1 MQALENMD
9 RKKLTIAGLV
19 VAAIFLFFVNIWS
32 SLEIQSVQLDL
43 TENKLYTLSDGTKEV
58 IKTIDE
64 PITFR
69 LYYSSTFGEISPAHG
84 NYFKRVREL
93 LEHFQVI
100 SGGKINLKVIN
111 PVSFSVEEDEA
122 VKFGIQGVPLDQSGE
137 LGYFGMAAVNSTDD
151 RKNIPF
157 FNPQRE
163 QFLEYDLTRLVFELA
178 QPKKKKVGL
187 ITSLLIEAD
196 PLLQYKPWPIMAQV
210 TQFFEVKSI
219 DSATK
224 KIGDDIDVLL
234 MVHPKI
240 LEDDLMYAVD
250 QFVMRGG
257 RLLVFLD
264 PQNETARMTPQA
276 PPGAGSS
283 ELKKLFDVWGI
294 DYDEDKFV
302 GDRTRAIR
310 VQAPVNGKDVIA
322 DYLSWGIYDK
332 RALNDDDVVTGQLTA
347 ISLASAGTLALK
359 KDASVKMTPLLQ
371 TSKISQRIDAK
382 LVRGQINPAA
392 ILKQFKSENK
402 SFTIA
407 ARFSGKVKSAFPDG
421 PPKPKKDVKKKA
433 KGSDGDKKPV
443 KLAPHLGESKT
454 DLNMIVMADSDLLTS
469 RFWLQ
474 QQDFFGQKI
483 SSPVSNNADFLVN
496 SLENLGGSQALISL
510 RSRGLSLR
518 PFHTIQDIKNAAED
532 KYRQTEQQLSG
543 KLKELQGK
551 LQGLNVEGKGKG
563 KIILTS
569 AQQKAFKQFRAE
581 MLSVRKQLRD
591 VQLALRKD
599 IEKLDT
605 QLKILNIW
613 TIPVVIAIIALVMMV
628 IRRQRFKQ
636 QTAQG

>member
-1 MQALENMD
+1 MQVLENMD
-9 RKKLTIAGLV
+9 RKKLTIAGMI
-19 VAAIFLFFVNIWS
+19 VAAIFLFFINIWS
-32 SLEIQSVQLDL
+32 SLEIRNAQLDL
-43 TENKLYTLSDGTKEV
+43 TDNKLYTLSEGTKEV
-58 IKTIDE
+58 MKSIDE

-69 LYYSSTFGEISPAHG
+69 LYYSPTFGEISPPHG

-93 LEHFQVI
+93 LEQFSVV
-100 SGGKINLKVIN
+100 SNGKINLKVIN
-111 PVSFSVEEDEA
+111 PISFSVEEDEA

-151 RKNIPF
+151 RKTVPF

-163 QFLEYDLTRLVFELA
+163 QFLEYDLTRLVYELA
-178 QPKKKKVGL
+178 EPKKKKIGL

-196 PLLQYKPWPIMAQV
+196 PMLQYKPWPIMEQV
-210 TQFFEVKSI
+210 TQFFDVKSI
-219 DSATK
+219 ETTAK
-224 KIGDDIDVLL
+224 KIDDDIDVLL

-264 PQNETARMTPQA
+264 PQNETARMTPRA

-283 ELKKLFDVWGI
+283 ELKKLFDTWGI
-294 DYDEDKFV
+294 EFDENKFV

-310 VQAPVNGKDVIA
+310 VQAPVQGRDVIA

-332 RALNDDDVVTGQLTA
+332 RALNAEDVVTGQLST
-347 ISLASAGTLALK
+347 ISLASAGTLELK
-359 KDASVKMTPLLQ
+359 EGSSLKMQPMLQ
-371 TSKISQRIDAK
+371 TSKISQRIDAE
-382 LVRGQINPAA
+382 LVRGEINPEA

-421 PPKPKKDVKKKA
+421 APKPKKDAKK
-433 KGSDGDKKPV
+433 DEKPV
-443 KLAPHLGESKT
+443 KLAPHLSESKA
-454 DLNMIVMADSDLLTS
+454 DLNMIVMADTDLLTS
-469 RFWLQ
+469 RFWLR
-474 QQDFFGQKI
+474 QQDFFGKKV

-510 RSRGLSLR
+510 RSRGLSVR
-518 PFHTIQDIKNAAED
+518 PFHTIQDLRNDAED
-532 KYRQTEQQLSG
+532 KYRKTEQQLTG
-543 KLKELQGK
+543 KLEDLQGK
-551 LQGLNVEGKGKG
+551 LQGLGLKSKGQG

-569 AQQKAFKQFRAE
+569 AQQKAFKQFRTE
-581 MLSVRKQLRD
+581 MLDVRKQLRD

-599 IEKLDT
+599 IEQLDT
-605 QLKILNIW
+605 DLKILNIW
-613 TIPVVIAIIALVMMV
+613 TMPLVIAFVAIILAI
-628 IRRQRFKQ
+628 IRRRRYSQ

>member
-32 SLEIQSVQLDL
+32 SLEIQSAQLDL
-43 TENKLYTLSDGTKEV
+43 TENKLYTLSEGTKEV

-69 LYYSSTFGEISPAHG
+69 LYYSPTFGEISPPHG

-151 RKNIPF
+151 RKNIAF

-178 QPKKKKVGL
+178 QPKKKKIGL

-196 PLLQYKPWPIMAQV
+196 PMLQYKPWPIMQQV

-219 DSATK
+219 DSAAK
-224 KIGDDIDVLL
+224 KIDDDIDVLL

-294 DYDEDKFV
+294 DYNEDKFV

-310 VQAPVNGKDVIA
+310 VQAPVNGRDVIA

-359 KDASVKMTPLLQ
+359 KDASVKMIPLLQ

-382 LVRGQINPAA
+382 FVRGQINPEA

-421 PPKPKKDVKKKA
+421 PPKPKKDAKKK
-433 KGSDGDKKPV
+433 DDDKKPV
-443 KLAPHLGESKT
+443 KLPPHLGESKS

-469 RFWLQ
+469 RFWVQ

-483 SSPVSNNADFLVN
+483 STPVSNNADFLVN

-510 RSRGLSLR
+510 RSRGLSVK
-518 PFHTIQDIKNAAED
+518 PFHTIQDIKNLAED
-532 KYRQTEQQLSG
+532 KYRKTEQQLSS

-569 AQQKAFKQFRAE
+569 TQQKAFKQFRGE
-581 MLSVRKQLRD
+581 MLTVRRQLRD

-599 IEKLDT
+599 IEQLDT

-613 TIPVVIAIIALVMMV
+613 TMPIIIAIVALVLAV
-628 IRRQRFKQ
+628 LRRRRYKQ
-636 QTAQG
+636 QAHD

>member
-1 MQALENMD
+1 
-9 RKKLTIAGLV
+9 
-19 VAAIFLFFVNIWS
+19 
-32 SLEIQSVQLDL
+32 
-43 TENKLYTLSDGTKEV
+43 
-58 IKTIDE
+58 
-64 PITFR
+64 
-69 LYYSSTFGEISPAHG
+69 
-84 NYFKRVREL
+84 
-93 LEHFQVI
+93 
-100 SGGKINLKVIN
+100 
-111 PVSFSVEEDEA
+111 
-122 VKFGIQGVPLDQSGE
+122 
-137 LGYFGMAAVNSTDD
+137 
-151 RKNIPF
+151 
-157 FNPQRE
+157 
-163 QFLEYDLTRLVFELA
+163 
-178 QPKKKKVGL
+178 
-187 ITSLLIEAD
+187 
-196 PLLQYKPWPIMAQV
+196 
-210 TQFFEVKSI
+210 
-219 DSATK
+219 
-224 KIGDDIDVLL
+224 
-234 MVHPKI
+234 
-240 LEDDLMYAVD
+240 
-250 QFVMRGG
+250 
-257 RLLVFLD
+257 
-264 PQNETARMTPQA
+264 
-276 PPGAGSS
+276 
-283 ELKKLFDVWGI
+283 
-294 DYDEDKFV
+294 
-302 GDRTRAIR
+302 
-310 VQAPVNGKDVIA
+310 
-322 DYLSWGIYDK
+322 
-332 RALNDDDVVTGQLTA
+332 
-347 ISLASAGTLALK
+347 LALK

-371 TSKISQRIDAK
+371 TSKISQRIDAN
-382 LVRGQINPAA
+382 LVRGQINPEA

-402 SFTIA
+402 SYTIA

-433 KGSDGDKKPV
+433 KESDGDKKPV

-628 IRRQRFKQ
+628 IRRQRYKQ